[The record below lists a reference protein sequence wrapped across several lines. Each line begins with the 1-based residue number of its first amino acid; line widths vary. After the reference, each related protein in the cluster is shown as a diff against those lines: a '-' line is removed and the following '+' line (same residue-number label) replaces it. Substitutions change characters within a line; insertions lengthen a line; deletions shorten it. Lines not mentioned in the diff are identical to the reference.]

1 MAPKTGQDIFGFFEP
16 RYVDDASSIEKT
28 PARLPRVIREDEA
41 PLLELPPIDA
51 NTQIRLITLLP
62 AEDPSEGGKSM
73 DPVQCTLQTCSLA
86 SAPEYEALS
95 YTWGQMHRHL
105 PISVLGTD
113 NDSDGIKMSLLAT
126 PQLQMALRRL
136 RRARPR
142 RLWIDQLC
150 INQEDK
156 EECGAQ
162 VQLMGDIYKAATRV
176 VIWIGEDHEDMIITD
191 DYKFEREAQ
200 RQLLADLFQAFTEK
214 SEHDDDDDDDDATI
228 AARLVDLRFTYHVQD
243 IKKRRM
249 RAVRDF
255 LNRPYFRRAWVFQES
270 SLAKG
275 LVVQFG
281 QQEFDFA
288 TLKRVFDSINSAAIR
303 AAMHRDTYSSLA
315 ISTGGYEMMDIIQQ
329 TREEQRYLG
338 NTIPPDQSSLLL
350 KLLTVVRRVNC
361 YQKQDLIFAF
371 LAFQRSEGIEA
382 TGGMYGKSVEEVW
395 TYTAKRII
403 QSSGSLDIFA
413 ASYGGSPVS
422 GFAIPTW
429 VPCWTNCFPFSRPI
443 ATPLSKFRASRG
455 LPHVWIENDD
465 PTKLTVKGKIINT
478 VEQIHGHFGHFMR
491 WKHSVS
497 HFLAFDWTV
506 QKVQTSMV
514 FSRFDRLF
522 GDYRPIKAGLIVPD
536 LMTTF
541 LADGALGAEQP
552 LRTTDKYLDAV
563 RAQEKPR
570 DLRKCGRTLSTDEQH
585 LVECYDMLEDLVLVA
600 EHKCIFTTDYFQI
613 GMAADVTML
622 GDLVVILHG
631 SQVPCILRKVGE
643 SGNEYKLIS
652 QCYLHGWMY
661 GNSPREIFGKDPRQY
676 PGVKVRWWEE
686 DPDEFILV

>member
-1 MAPKTGQDIFGFFEP
+1 MAPKTGQDIYGFFEP
-16 RYVDDASSIEKT
+16 RYVDDVTPIEKT
-28 PARLPRVIREDEA
+28 PARLPHIIREDEA
-41 PLLELPPIDA
+41 PQLELPPIDA

-73 DPVQCTLQTCSLA
+73 DPVQCTLETCSLA

-95 YTWGQMHRHL
+95 YTWGQVHRHL
-105 PISVLGTD
+105 PISVLRTD
-113 NDSDGIKMSLLAT
+113 NGSDGIKLSLVAT

-200 RQLLADLFQAFTEK
+200 RQLLTDLFHAFTEK
-214 SEHDDDDDDDDATI
+214 SEHHDGDDDATI
-228 AARLVDLRFTYHVQD
+228 AAHLVDLRFTYHVHG

-270 SLAKG
+270 SLAKE

-288 TLKRVFDSINSAAIR
+288 TLKRVFDGINSAAIR
-303 AAMHRDTYSSLA
+303 AGLHRDTYASLA
-315 ISTGGYEMMDIIQQ
+315 TSTSGYEMMDIIQQ
-329 TREEQRYLG
+329 TREEQRYMEN
-338 NTIPPDQSSLLL
+338 NTSPGRSSLLL
-350 KLLTVVRRVNC
+350 KLLSVARRVDC
-361 YQKQDLIFAF
+361 YQKQDLVFAF
-371 LAFQRSEGIEA
+371 LAFQKNEGIKA
-382 TGGMYGKSVEEVW
+382 SGGMYGKSIEEVW
-395 TYTAKRII
+395 TYAAERII
-403 QSSGSLDIFA
+403 RSSGNLDIFA
-413 ASYGGSPVS
+413 ASCGGSTVS
-422 GFAIPTW
+422 GLTLPTW

-443 ATPLSKFRASRG
+443 ATPLSKFRACRG
-455 LPHVWIENDD
+455 LPHVWTENDD
-465 PTKLTVKGKIINT
+465 STRLTVKGKIIDK
-478 VEQIHGHFGHFMR
+478 VEETYGRFYYFQR

-497 HFLAFDWTV
+497 YFSSFDIVAQAV
-506 QKVQTSMV
+506 QRHTTFPK
-514 FSRFDRLF
+514 FYNLF
-522 GDYRPIKAGLIVPD
+522 GDYRPIKADLIVTD
-536 LMTTF
+536 LMATI

-552 LRTTDKYLDAV
+552 LRKIDKYLDIL
-563 RAQEKPR
+563 RTNDKPR
-570 DLRKCGRTLSTDEQH
+570 DLRESGRTLSADERR
-585 LVECYDMLEDLVLVA
+585 LVECYDRLEDLVLVA

-613 GMAADVTML
+613 GMAADVTAP

-631 SQVPCILRKVGE
+631 SQVPCILRKVEETGD
-643 SGNEYKLIS
+643 EYKLIS

-661 GNSPREIFGKDPRQY
+661 GNSPREVFGKNPRQY
-676 PGVKVRWWEE
+676 PQLKVRWWEE
-686 DPDEFILV
+686 DPDKFVLV